1 MAIGK
6 KTGGKD
12 FEPGKS
18 GNPAGRAP
26 KEQALTDVLREK
38 VNKEAIA
45 EKLIEIA
52 MEKGDISA
60 LKYIY
65 DRIDGKP
72 IETIK
77 QHVTEDNPVHD
88 LIRELVYGTK

>member
-1 MAIGK
+1 MFGSI
-6 KTGGKD
+6 
-12 FEPGKS
+12 
-18 GNPAGRAP
+18 
-26 KEQALTDVLREK
+26 REK